1 MGSVRKT
8 RIGNLLTGWYEPVK
22 AGFMLYGQYAPWE
35 NYPKKLRHSE
45 VVNPLVVITDFFS
58 ADLPGGH
65 HKKLK
70 KWRHYVL
77 KDKVYKDKRHGPGS
91 LLFYL

>member
-1 MGSVRKT
+1 
-8 RIGNLLTGWYEPVK
+8 
-22 AGFMLYGQYAPWE
+22 MLYGQYAPWE